1 MQRRHWHESGTAIL
15 EREAVLPPDRL
26 SARVARRFV
35 REVAEDAGTPD
46 LADSAELAVSEVVTN
61 GILHAHTEMT
71 VVVAAYIDHL
81 CVEVHDGNAALPVAR
96 HYRDEASTGRG
107 LGLVSSV
114 ASDCGVQQLPEGKV
128 VWFCIGDAGDE
139 RSAGELLEAW
149 DLDQLEAV
157 PPSPSVVLR
166 AMPVHL
172 WMSAREHHDALLREL
187 ALFVAEHDLEVDLA
201 RADAARSR
209 ISEAVAKVVGTTAE
223 SAVDLG
229 LQIEPEEVPAFLSLP
244 DTLDLAE
251 RLAVRGDLLVNP
263 ALPEIIA
270 VRDWACEQIVA
281 QLAGIPA
288 VPWPGTDQ
296 ERFETEVH
304 GRDVPAA
311 FDVDEVQLAP
321 SPVIAADD
329 ANRII
334 AVSDPLAQLLGWTQ
348 EDLIGRR
355 VVSIVPP
362 ALREAHVAGFTRH
375 LSTGERRLLDQ
386 TVELPVLCADA
397 TEVPC
402 RIRIE
407 ARPAGA
413 GRSVFVAWVEPLA
426 DDR

>member
-1 MQRRHWHESGTAIL
+1 
-15 EREAVLPPDRL
+15 
-26 SARVARRFV
+26 V
-35 REVAEDAGTPD
+35 REVADDAGTPD

-61 GILHAHTEMT
+61 GILHAHTDMT
-71 VVVAAYIDHL
+71 VVVVAYPEHL

-114 ASDCGVQQLPEGKV
+114 AVDCGVHQLPEGKV
-128 VWFCIGDAGDE
+128 VWFCVSDDADE
-139 RSAGELLEAW
+139 RSADELLAAW
-149 DLDQLEAV
+149 DLDEIEEAATQQ
-157 PPSPSVVLR
+157 PSVVLR
-166 AMPVHL
+166 SMPVHL

-187 ALFVAEHDLEVDLA
+187 ALFAVEHDLEVDLA

-209 ISEAVAKVVGTTAE
+209 ISEAVAKVAAATSEA
-223 SAVDLG
+223 AVDLG
-229 LQIEPEEVPAFLSLP
+229 LLVEPEDVPAFLSLP

-251 RLAVRGDLLVNP
+251 RLAVRGDLLANP

-270 VRDWACEQIVA
+270 VRDWACEQVVA

-304 GRDVPAA
+304 GRAAPAA
-311 FDVDEVQLAP
+311 FDVAEVQQA
-321 SPVIAADD
+321 STPVIAADD

-334 AVSDPLAQLLGWTQ
+334 AVSEPLAHRLGWSQ
-348 EDLIGRR
+348 EDLLGRR
-355 VVSIVPP
+355 VVTIVPP

-375 LSTGERRLLDQ
+375 LSTGVRRLLDQ
-386 TVELPVLCADA
+386 TVELPVLAADDS
-397 TEVPC
+397 EVPC

-407 ARPAGA
+407 VRPGGA

-426 DDR
+426 ADDR

>member
-1 MQRRHWHESGTAIL
+1 M
-15 EREAVLPPDRL
+15 LPPDRL
-26 SARVARRFV
+26 SARAARRLV
-35 REVAEDAGTPD
+35 REVADDAGTPD
-46 LADSAELAVSEVVTN
+46 LADSAELAVSEIVTN
-61 GILHAHTEMT
+61 GILHAHTDMT
-71 VVVAAYIDHL
+71 VVVAAYTDHL
-81 CVEVHDGNAALPVAR
+81 CVEVHDGNTALPVAR

-114 ASDCGVQQLPEGKV
+114 ARDCGVHQLPEGKV
-128 VWFCIGDAGDE
+128 VWFCIGVAGDE
-139 RSAGELLEAW
+139 RSADELLETW
-149 DLDQLEAV
+149 DLDDLDLDPA
-157 PPSPSVVLR
+157 PRPSVVLR

-187 ALFVAEHDLEVDLA
+187 ALFAAEHDLEVDLA

-209 ISEAVAKVVGTTAE
+209 ISEAVAKVAASSSD
-223 SAVDLG
+223 SAVDLALHVG
-229 LQIEPEEVPAFLSLP
+229 PAEVPAFLSLP
-244 DTLDLAE
+244 DTLDFAE
-251 RLAVRGDLLVNP
+251 RLAVRGELLVNP

-270 VRDWACEQIVA
+270 VRDWACEQVVA

-288 VPWPGTDQ
+288 APWPGTDQ

-304 GRDVPAA
+304 GRDAPAS
-311 FDVDEVQLAP
+311 FDVDEVQRA
-321 SPVIAADD
+321 STPVIAADD

-334 AVSDPLAQLLGWTQ
+334 AVSEPLARRLGWAQ

-362 ALREAHVAGFTRH
+362 AHREAHVAGFTRH

-386 TVELPVLCADA
+386 TVELPVLCANDA
-397 TEVPC
+397 EIPC

-413 GRSVFVAWVEPLA
+413 GRIVFVAWVEPLV